1 MLRKEFEKKERE
13 KHRKAAVKAMFK
25 EEEEAKNF
33 GYTDKVF
40 KFMTKSIKSYYK
52 ELRIKDG

>member
-1 MLRKEFEKKERE
+1 
-13 KHRKAAVKAMFK
+13 MFK
-25 EEEEAKNF
+25 EEEEAKTF